1 MIKARTQS
9 IRKRIWTGDSTA
21 PTDAAELARDVAG
34 AIDAVDAK
42 LMVVEFKDTVYAP
55 PHFIDTQGR
64 CPASVKP
71 GSARPSGQPNNIGM
85 TADPLWDFFNGQ
97 VRIINMSGLTLGTQ
111 YTFSFLLFF
120 GGG

>member
-1 MIKARTQS
+1 MTAARTQS
-9 IRKRIWTGDSTA
+9 IRKRIWTGDTTKPSDT
-21 PTDAAELARDVAG
+21 AELARDVAG

-64 CPASVKP
+64 CPTSVKS
-71 GSARPSGQPNNIGM
+71 GTGRPSGQPNNVGLN
-85 TADPLWDFFNGQ
+85 ADPLWDFYNGQ
-97 VRIINMSGLTLGTQ
+97 VRISNMSGLTLGTQ